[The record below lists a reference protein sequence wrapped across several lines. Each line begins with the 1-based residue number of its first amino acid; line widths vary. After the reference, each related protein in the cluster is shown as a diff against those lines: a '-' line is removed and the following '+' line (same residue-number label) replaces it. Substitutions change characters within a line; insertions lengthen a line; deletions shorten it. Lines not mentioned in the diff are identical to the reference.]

1 VNAVWA
7 RLRSE
12 LRSRVAALIGLGLL
26 IGITGGVVMTA
37 AEGARRTE
45 SAYPRFVE
53 AQRAMDFFVT
63 AESVASRSVLDRIPS
78 LPGVEAAT
86 RVFLIPGG
94 VRTSDG
100 RKVDYPNLFPLADP
114 TGRFGTTI
122 NRFKILQGRAP
133 DPSRADEAMLA
144 KPVAD
149 QLRVRPGDRLQ
160 FSVLEELLSGE
171 LTDRVVATLSLTVAG
186 IELSPGELESVAGT
200 SLPALHLTPA
210 FFRAH
215 RALAP
220 PGEEVIAVKL
230 APGVSQDAFQRTLQT
245 RARGTTV
252 SLPQREKTAIQQRS
266 NGFQAVAL
274 WLIAAMVAL
283 AGLGVWGQTL
293 ARQTYLE
300 SSDYPILRSFG
311 MTTGQL
317 VATSALRAA
326 VAGVV
331 ASVVAFAVAVVLSP
345 LTPIGPARLV
355 EPNPGIVLDW
365 PVLAIGVCAILLV
378 SVLLALPAAWRA
390 AHLRAGIGGLAEPPS
405 VGFSRLGNRLAARG
419 FPPTM
424 VAGVRMALEPGRGR
438 SSVPVRSAFVGTTF
452 GIAAL
457 MAALG
462 FGRSLDH
469 LVQTPALQGWN
480 WTMILV
486 ENQEFPSPAV
496 MHLLDQT
503 VRGHPEVVATTA
515 GAFNEIRVDG
525 SAEFTIALAPGPVG
539 PSVIEGR
546 APSAPE
552 EIALGT
558 DTMRALGLRIGDT
571 VQLTVP
577 GNRADR
583 RAKVVGRVVL
593 PVLIF
598 SSGRPDRGAVMSLK
612 GIARVLPGTI
622 VNSLFVRLKPGSD
635 VDVAVRDFRSAGL
648 FVLTP
653 LQSEESAT
661 LGRLSRMPLLL
672 AALLALL
679 SLGTLVH
686 ALVTTIRRRRHDL
699 AILKTVGFV
708 RRQVWSTVAWQA
720 TTLAFVSAA
729 AGVPL
734 GIAAGRWGW
743 HLFTDRLGMV
753 PVTRVPWLAVVV
765 VLPAVLLLA
774 NAVAYVPG
782 RLAGRLRPATV
793 LRSE

>member
-53 AQRAMDFFVT
+53 AQQAMDFFVT
-63 AESVASRSVLDRIPS
+63 SESVASRSVLDRIPS

-171 LTDRVVATLSLTVAG
+171 LTDRVVATLSLTVTG

-210 FFRAH
+210 FFRTH

-220 PGEEVIAVKL
+220 PGEEVVAVRL

-266 NGFQAVAL
+266 NGFQAVPL
-274 WLIAAMVAL
+274 VL
-283 AGLGVWGQTL
+283 AGL
-293 ARQTYLE
+293 
-300 SSDYPILRSFG
+300 
-311 MTTGQL
+311 
-317 VATSALRAA
+317 
-326 VAGVV
+326 
-331 ASVVAFAVAVVLSP
+331 
-345 LTPIGPARLV
+345 
-355 EPNPGIVLDW
+355 
-365 PVLAIGVCAILLV
+365 
-378 SVLLALPAAWRA
+378 
-390 AHLRAGIGGLAEPPS
+390 
-405 VGFSRLGNRLAARG
+405 LG
-419 FPPTM
+419 
-424 VAGVRMALEPGRGR
+424 
-438 SSVPVRSAFVGTTF
+438 
-452 GIAAL
+452 
-457 MAALG
+457 
-462 FGRSLDH
+462 
-469 LVQTPALQGWN
+469 
-480 WTMILV
+480 
-486 ENQEFPSPAV
+486 
-496 MHLLDQT
+496 
-503 VRGHPEVVATTA
+503 
-515 GAFNEIRVDG
+515 
-525 SAEFTIALAPGPVG
+525 
-539 PSVIEGR
+539 
-546 APSAPE
+546 
-552 EIALGT
+552 
-558 DTMRALGLRIGDT
+558 
-571 VQLTVP
+571 
-577 GNRADR
+577 
-583 RAKVVGRVVL
+583 
-593 PVLIF
+593 
-598 SSGRPDRGAVMSLK
+598 
-612 GIARVLPGTI
+612 
-622 VNSLFVRLKPGSD
+622 
-635 VDVAVRDFRSAGL
+635 
-648 FVLTP
+648 
-653 LQSEESAT
+653 
-661 LGRLSRMPLLL
+661 
-672 AALLALL
+672 LL

-699 AILKTVGFV
+699 AILKTVGFI

-720 TTLAFVSAA
+720 TTLALVSAA

-753 PVTRVPWLAVVV
+753 PVTRFPWLAVVLI
-765 VLPAVLLLA
+765 LPVVLLLA
-774 NAVAYVPG
+774 NAIAYLPG
-782 RLAGRLRPATV
+782 RRAARLRPATV